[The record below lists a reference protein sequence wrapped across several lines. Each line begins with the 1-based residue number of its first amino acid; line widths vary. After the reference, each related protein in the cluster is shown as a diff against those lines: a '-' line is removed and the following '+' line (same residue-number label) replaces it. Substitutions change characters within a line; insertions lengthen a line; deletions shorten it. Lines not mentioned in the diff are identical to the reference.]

1 MRVAVH
7 DAGRRLYA
15 TGDGAIAHYEV
26 ETARERLSKPSRFA
40 VPVRGQPCD
49 HIRIG
54 DLASSTLIPD
64 GVPEDDSDPIT
75 LHGFD
80 NINQSVSVRDFFG
93 GLLTFQLSN
102 VR

>member
-15 TGDGAIAHYEV
+15 AGNGTVAYNEV
-26 ETARERLSKPSRFA
+26 DASWERLSKPSRFA

-64 GVPEDDSDPIT
+64 GVSEDDSDPIT

-80 NINQSVSVRDFFG
+80 NIDQSVSIRYFFG

-102 VR
+102 